1 MTPIMPDHGKHRSIA
16 RIAALVLPLLL
27 AALASSDASAQR
39 RPRVLGTPAPGYVDT
54 VTVASTTE
62 LPEGTAAPEGDPVPV
77 ALPAAAESRAAF
89 PVSRTLQMRSTAY
102 CLRGNM
108 RTGVRVRDG
117 MAAGDPSVLPL
128 GSVVRVS
135 HPDGRLIGIFVIMDT
150 GGAIRG
156 NKIDLWFDSCRE
168 AIDWGIRSVIAEVL
182 DIGRA

>member
-1 MTPIMPDHGKHRSIA
+1 MTPRTMPDHGKHRETLPLW
-16 RIAALVLPLLL
+16 ALLLPLLL
-27 AALASSDASAQR
+27 SALAPADAEAQR
-39 RPRVLGTPAPGYVDT
+39 RPRLLGRPVAQAADT
-54 VTVASTTE
+54 VPLAEGTVASADEEPETVP
-62 LPEGTAAPEGDPVPV
+62 LPETTAA
-77 ALPAAAESRAAF
+77 SRAAF
-89 PVSRTLQMRSTAY
+89 PVQRTLQMRSTAY

-150 GGAIRG
+150 GGAVRG
-156 NKIDLWFDSCRE
+156 NKIDLWFDNCRE
-168 AIDWGIRSVIAEVL
+168 ALDWGIRSVVAEVL

>member
-1 MTPIMPDHGKHRSIA
+1 MTPIMPDHGKYRWTA
-16 RIAALVLPLLL
+16 RLAALALPLLL
-27 AALASSDASAQR
+27 AALAPSAAEAQR
-39 RPRVLGTPAPGYVDT
+39 RPRLLGTPAPGYADT
-54 VTVASTTE
+54 TTTVALADSALDAPDP
-62 LPEGTAAPEGDPVPV
+62 LP
-77 ALPAAAESRAAF
+77 LPAAAESRAF

-168 AIDWGIRSVIAEVL
+168 ALDWGIRSVVAEVL
-182 DIGRA
+182 DIGRR

>member
-1 MTPIMPDHGKHRSIA
+1 MTRRAMPDHGKHR
-16 RIAALVLPLLL
+16 RLLPMWMLALALL
-27 AALASSDASAQR
+27 ACALAPANADAQR
-39 RPRVLGTPAPGYVDT
+39 RPRLLGTPVAPPPGDT
-54 VTVASTTE
+54 LRIADVPPAPDGTGASENAEPAAVSTT
-62 LPEGTAAPEGDPVPV
+62 AA
-77 ALPAAAESRAAF
+77 SRAF
-89 PVSRTLQMRSTAY
+89 PVQRTLQMRSTAY

-150 GGAIRG
+150 GGAVRG
-156 NKIDLWFDSCRE
+156 NKIDLWFDNCRE
-168 AIDWGIRSVIAEVL
+168 ALDWGIRSVVAEVL